1 MTQAIFPA
9 RFCRQP
15 MTIRRIVPLSL
26 TLVVWLSGS
35 MKADAA
41 ESAGKPAEKPV
52 SSLRGLLELAGIDES
67 YFRNL
72 TDGQPLEADA
82 GETLV
87 RILYRL
93 PSVPVAKLE
102 KWRHAPMEWSDVASR
117 AASLRGELFG
127 LKGLSREVRR
137 VDLPA
142 ELARR
147 LEFDHYYRVSLD
159 LQPGGHP
166 AVVCTRQLPR
176 AWPESGACRERIGAW
191 GVLLK
196 VTGGKGKDGAE
207 LAFASPRLM
216 WYPDREAAG
225 LGVEPSHVFLAS
237 LGMDVALLDDMRA
250 RDRGELT
257 SQDNEWF
264 YQLLA
269 AVGRARPDSFEQ
281 QPSRAVPVAALLT
294 EPDSQR
300 GRIFRLSG
308 GLRRITRIEVTD
320 AEVAERFGIDH
331 YFELDVFVP
340 LGDEVIRLGEP
351 QAGRDVPTF
360 SNRYP
365 VTVCVRSLPPGL
377 VPGQD
382 QLEEIELQ
390 AVFARLWVFRSGF
403 VSSFDPNQ
411 LQPAPLF
418 FGREP
423 RVVERRPMIS
433 TPMARAFFAAT
444 VALLLLGG
452 LALWRWQSSEAAVHR
467 KIVRRWRRPGL

>member
-1 MTQAIFPA
+1 MRDLRLVSSVLLLAASLLGGTPA
-9 RFCRQP
+9 
-15 MTIRRIVPLSL
+15 
-26 TLVVWLSGS
+26 G
-35 MKADAA
+35 AA
-41 ESAGKPAEKPV
+41 EPAGTSAEKSV

-67 YFRNL
+67 YFQNL

-93 PSVPVAKLE
+93 PSIPVAKLE
-102 KWRHAPMEWSDVASR
+102 RWRHATMEWPAVSSR
-117 AASLRGELFG
+117 AASLRGEVFRLE
-127 LKGLSREVRR
+127 GLSREIRR

-147 LEFDHYYRVSLD
+147 LEFDHYYRVSME
-159 LQPGGHP
+159 LQPGGQP
-166 AVVCTRQLPR
+166 AVICTRQLPR
-176 AWPESGACRERIGAW
+176 TWPDRGACRERIGAW

-196 VTGGKGKDGAE
+196 VTGGKEKEEAE
-207 LAFASPRLM
+207 LAFAAPRLM
-216 WYPDREAAG
+216 WYPDRETAS
-225 LGVEPSHVFLAS
+225 LGIERSHVFLAA
-237 LGMDVALLDDMRA
+237 LGMDVALLDDMRT

-257 SQDNEWF
+257 SQDSEWF

-269 AVGRARPDSFEQ
+269 AVGRARPDALEQ
-281 QPSRAVPVAALLT
+281 QPSRAVPIAALLT
-294 EPDSQR
+294 EPDSLR

-320 AEVAERFGIDH
+320 AELAERFGIDH
-331 YFELDVFVP
+331 YFELDVFVS

-351 QAGRDVPTF
+351 RAGRDVPTF

-377 VPGQD
+377 RPGLD
-382 QLEEIELQ
+382 QREDIEMQ

-403 VSSFDPNQ
+403 VSSFDSGQ

-423 RVVERRPMIS
+423 RMVERRPMIS
-433 TPMARAFFAAT
+433 TSMARAFFAAA
-444 VALLLLGG
+444 VVLFLLGG
-452 LALWRWQSSEAAVHR
+452 LALWRWQASEADVHR
-467 KIVRRWRRPGL
+467 KIVRRWRRPSR